1 MKLVDID
8 LRKFGE
14 VLASDA
20 PAPGGGSIAA
30 LMGALGAGLT
40 AMVARLTKADPTSER
55 TKEII
60 AEADQL
66 RVDLTDAIDK
76 DTDAFMLVS
85 NAFSMPKETDEEKAA
100 RSAAIQ
106 AGLVE
111 CTESPLNMMVL
122 MNKAIDLTVKL
133 SEDYNKN
140 AASDLGVSALSIEA
154 GIKGA
159 YYNVLI
165 NVGSLKD
172 KEKAQGYREKA
183 EGILAEV
190 IEKAKAVQS
199 MVEETIA

>member
-1 MKLVDID
+1 MKLADMD

-66 RVDLTDAIDK
+66 RVGLTDAIDK

-183 EGILAEV
+183 ESILAEV
-190 IEKAKAVQS
+190 IEKAKAVQA